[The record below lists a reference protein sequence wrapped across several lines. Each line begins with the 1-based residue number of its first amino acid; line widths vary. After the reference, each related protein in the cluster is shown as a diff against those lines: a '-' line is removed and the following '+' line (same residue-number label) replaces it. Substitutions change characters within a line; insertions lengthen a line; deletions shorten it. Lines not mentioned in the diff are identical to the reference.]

1 MVGVQQIFIEWT
13 ESVNGYH
20 EGSGSQEKEK
30 ELDSVGKQKVDME
43 TLIVAIMHNKL
54 EEMTSNV
61 NLLTFDI
68 DKSFFF
74 PAWIFHQYQWLS

>member
-1 MVGVQQIFIEWT
+1 MSHMSRTMVGVQQIFIERI

-20 EGSGSQEKEK
+20 EGPGPQEKEE

-74 PAWIFHQYQWLS
+74 PA

>member
-1 MVGVQQIFIEWT
+1 M
-13 ESVNGYH
+13 
-20 EGSGSQEKEK
+20 
-30 ELDSVGKQKVDME
+30 DME
-43 TLIVAIMHNKL
+43 TLTVAIMHNKL

-74 PAWIFHQYQWLS
+74 FFSLNFPSISVVILEEFLGKGLE